1 MAIGIRF
8 PFQESFEGGVFRY
21 TRTTPEKVR
30 TNLIALLTLKRKQ
43 RPMRN
48 NMYSPLYDIIFEP
61 WDDISEDKLRTALL
75 DKLEQFMPEIT
86 VEDIV
91 FTFDETTR
99 VLTTKIVYSIVEL
112 AGMNDFVEIN
122 VTIQPEL

>member
-91 FTFDETTR
+91 FTFDETTS

>member
-91 FTFDETTR
+91 LLLMKLPVFLLLR
-99 VLTTKIVYSIVEL
+99 
-112 AGMNDFVEIN
+112 
-122 VTIQPEL
+122 